1 MATAPTKKTITF
13 RVEPELKKAF
23 IEAAHANNQTA
34 AQVLHEAI
42 RRYVQVTSAST
53 SFEHMDMDAVMKR
66 MTDKQAEWDAFMEN
80 LKAEDEKR
88 GMIAKS

>member
-34 AQVLHEAI
+34 AQVLREAM
-42 RRYVQVTSAST
+42 RRYVEVTTASK
-53 SFEHMDMDAVMKR
+53 SIEHMDMDAVMKR
-66 MTDKQAEWDAFMEN
+66 MTDKQAEWDAFMED

-88 GMIAKS
+88 GMVAKS